1 MTQPIMQK
9 EEGQIEK
16 LTAFIKRDK
25 FSTQA
30 WHERGLNPASDELCQ
45 FLASFFNVSA
55 DKLIEGVKAHDSARQ
70 LKSLLMSQLSNLD
83 KSQYDTEEKEFISDL
98 FQELAGIVEVDFT
111 ENLNKWLYGSVL
123 TTLLKIQNVI
133 LPKKFIETF
142 QQPCTQ
148 CGTLLETHIVQRKE
162 GIPETSWLVA
172 KCNKCGEL
180 NLLSH
185 GPNIKE
191 IRFGNYKVIDT
202 LQMEEYNYEQAL
214 TRLEQIKYFRK

>member
-1 MTQPIMQK
+1 MTQPIMPK
-9 EEGQIEK
+9 EQEQIEK
-16 LTAFIKRDK
+16 LTEFIKRDK

-30 WHERGLNPASDELCQ
+30 WNERGLNPSSNELCQ
-45 FLASFFNVSA
+45 FLASFFNFSA
-55 DKLIEGVKAHDSARQ
+55 DKLIEGVKARESARQ
-70 LKSLLMSQLSNLD
+70 LKSLLKSQLSNLD
-83 KSQYDTEEKEFISDL
+83 KSHYDTEEKEFISDL
-98 FQELAGIVEVDFT
+98 FEELAGIVEIDLT

-123 TTLLKIQNVI
+123 TTIMQIQRAI
-133 LPKKFIETF
+133 LPKKSKETV

-162 GIPETSWLVA
+162 GIPETSWFVV